1 MINCKQDGW
10 GTVRVR
16 TADGSTWSYHDVPT
30 RHIRFHGW
38 LPAGALLM
46 AAGNGDGGNAPFT
59 LHSGGTR
66 HDLPVMPRPFWVE
79 DVLGYSNDGSRL
91 AVLGVHWSYFCEDFE
106 DITGIRPPF
115 GCKERFMLVVFDSAK
130 KKIISQRPLKNGASW
145 GVLSPDGKRLAIF
158 ENHTL
163 FIYRLP

>member
-1 MINCKQDGW
+1 
-10 GTVRVR
+10 
-16 TADGSTWSYHDVPT
+16 
-30 RHIRFHGW
+30 
-38 LPAGALLM
+38 
-46 AAGNGDGGNAPFT
+46 
-59 LHSGGTR
+59 
-66 HDLPVMPRPFWVE
+66 
-79 DVLGYSNDGSRL
+79 L